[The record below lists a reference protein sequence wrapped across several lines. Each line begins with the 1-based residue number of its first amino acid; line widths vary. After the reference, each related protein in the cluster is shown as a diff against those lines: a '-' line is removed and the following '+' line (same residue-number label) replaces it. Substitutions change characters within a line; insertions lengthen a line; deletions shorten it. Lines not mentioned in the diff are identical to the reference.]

1 MSTDREILDI
11 LGTDARLHQALANV
25 GVDLACGACAIA
37 FFTGVG
43 FPGDPVHTCSR
54 VAHHATCQ
62 CTCARATSTSTPSIE
77 VNADEA

>member
-11 LGTDARLHQALANV
+11 LGTDERLNQALANV

-43 FPGDPVHTCSR
+43 FPGDPGHTCGR
-54 VAHHATCQ
+54 VMYCATCR
-62 CTCARATSTSTPSIE
+62 CTCGRIPSTPSIE

>member
-11 LGTDARLHQALANV
+11 LGTDERLNQALANV

-43 FPGDPVHTCSR
+43 FPGDPVHTCGR
-54 VAHHATCQ
+54 TVHHATCQ
-62 CTCARATSTSTPSIE
+62 CTCGRTAPTPSTE
-77 VNADEA
+77 VNADEAR